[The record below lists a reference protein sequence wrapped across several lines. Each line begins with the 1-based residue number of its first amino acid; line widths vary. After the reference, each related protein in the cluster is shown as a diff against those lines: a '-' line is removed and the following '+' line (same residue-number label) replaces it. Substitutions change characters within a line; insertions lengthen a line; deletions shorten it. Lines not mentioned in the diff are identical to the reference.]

1 MGIQCWKIW
10 FYQRHVYQLQLDNNV
25 AKMNNVAAAGLTNR
39 TACVDGW
46 FNGWKDWCNNNAKGC
61 LQNLLVGKFPA
72 MILKAHEQYLA
83 GEKAANNSGT
93 SMCPI
98 GSNAAFCAGYDNN
111 NDDYGGVDCGDS
123 NQYANPMYNHIV
135 GCPFDTL
142 KRVGNLPMLV
152 GTWNYVN
159 ESKGTMGNMDDMQS
173 MPMTAISGKIVYGAN
188 GDVNMTIPNK
198 SGFGDYQLQASWGYI
213 GPNILVQCM
222 PSGACE
228 NNTLTTVTPNHTE
241 FTDNHGDTIHLMRNG

>member
-1 MGIQCWKIW
+1 MSINCN
-10 FYQRHVYQLQLDNNV
+10 LDNNV

-72 MILKAHEQYLA
+72 MILKAHEQYLT

-173 MPMTAISGKIVYGAN
+173 IPMTAISGKIVYGAN